1 MADDTKTQVIQED
14 GVTVVAMGQEYEN
27 IDETV
32 IDEVRDFL
40 LNVSGSADPPRLLI
54 DLSKVEFF
62 GSSFI
67 ELLFRVWHRMK
78 AKDGGA
84 FGICGLNPYCR
95 EVLEVTH
102 LNQLWEIY
110 GTREEALKAMGN
122 T

>member
-1 MADDTKTQVIQED
+1 MPDDNKTQVIKQN
-14 GVTVVAMGQEYEN
+14 GVTVVVFGKEYEN

-40 LNVSGSADPPRLLI
+40 LNVSSDADPPRLLI

-67 ELLFRVWHRMK
+67 ELVFRVWHRMK
-78 AKDGGA
+78 AKDGGV
-84 FGICGLNPYCR
+84 FGLCCLNPYCR

-102 LNQLWEIY
+102 LNQLWKIY
-110 GTREEALKAMGN
+110 QTREEGLKEMGSA
-122 T
+122 